1 MNYKAEIVALKSL
14 LADTDYNALKH
25 ADGVMSD
32 EEYEPIRTRREE
44 WRRLINEYEEKLK
57 DMDETGGLV

>member
-14 LADTDYNALKH
+14 LADTDYKVLKH

-32 EEYEPIRTRREE
+32 EEYEPVKVQRKE
-44 WRRLINEYEEKLK
+44 WRRLINEYEEKVK
-57 DMDETGGLV
+57 GMDESEFM

>member
-14 LADTDYNALKH
+14 LADTDYKALKH

-32 EEYEPIRTRREE
+32 DEYEPVKVQRKE
-44 WRRLINEYEEKLK
+44 WRRLINEYEEKVK
-57 DMDETGGLV
+57 GMDESEFM

>member
-14 LADTDYNALKH
+14 LADTDYKALKH

-32 EEYEPIRTRREE
+32 EEYEPVKVQRKE
-44 WRRLINEYEEKLK
+44 WRRLINEYEEKVK
-57 DMDETGGLV
+57 GMDKSEFM